1 MDRRLLAFGIVPMLL
16 LASCST
22 PNRSVSPEAH
32 APLQEAPAYAPQA
45 ALAPALPARAPASRA
60 ASVDGYKKLFAERI
74 YQSNP
79 DVFHDPLPKILKSI
93 VILDVTI
100 DRDGRVSNV
109 FVTRSNGFKNLEKIA
124 LNNVRRAAPYASP
137 AGLRN
142 RSDGSLNFMETF
154 LFRDDGRFQ
163 VRSLAG
169 IQ

>member
-1 MDRRLLAFGIVPMLL
+1 M
-16 LASCST
+16 
-22 PNRSVSPEAH
+22 RSFPR
-32 APLQEAPAYAPQA
+32 PRPTRPQV
-45 ALAPALPARAPASRA
+45 ALAPALPPRAPASRA

-100 DRDGRVSNV
+100 DRDGRVSKV
-109 FVTRSNGFKNLEKIA
+109 FVTRSNGFKQLEKIA
-124 LNNVRRAAPYASP
+124 LSNVHRAAPFAAP

-169 IQ
+169 VQ

>member
-1 MDRRLLAFGIVPMLL
+1 M
-16 LASCST
+16 
-22 PNRSVSPEAH
+22 
-32 APLQEAPAYAPQA
+32 
-45 ALAPALPARAPASRA
+45 ALAPALPPRAPASRA

-109 FVTRSNGFKNLEKIA
+109 FVTRSNGFKHLEKVA
-124 LNNVRRAAPYASP
+124 LNNVRRAAPYAAP
-137 AGLRN
+137 AGVRN

-169 IQ
+169 VQ